1 MASWHYQVMK
11 KEFIWPS
18 GRKEDSYG
26 LHEYYCIE
34 GEPAWTEDPIIADS
48 SVKELK
54 ETLQRML
61 RDIDRHGV
69 ISYEG

>member
-1 MASWHYQVMK
+1 MVSWHYQVVK
-11 KEFIWPS
+11 REFIWPS
-18 GRKEDSYG
+18 GRKGVSYS

-34 GEPAWTEDPIIADS
+34 GDTAWTEIPTIEGS

-61 RDIDRHGV
+61 QDIDKHGV
-69 ISYEG
+69 INYED